1 MSPTPEHPTR
11 LLLGVSLAQ
20 GLCLYL
26 LYTSVEAQRWPS
38 KAPVYSYP
46 LWTLAVLAPLL
57 LLLSATRANL
67 VATAKNTA
75 AFCAV
80 LTLLAVYTGWQAR
93 PFGQFPV
100 GSLTFA
106 YMVTVSIAS
115 FKALMYLQQRADG
128 AALSYPALFTHSW
141 RNFLTGVFAAV
152 FTLIF
157 WLILLLWGELFLVIG
172 IDFFDELF
180 EKDWFIIPAASV
192 AFGIGVLL
200 LRKLTRII
208 DNITVLLRNL
218 TKLLLPLVLGVAV
231 IFLAALAFTGLNLL
245 WDAGNGTGL
254 DLLWDTGNG
263 TALLLWLLA
272 LTLFFIN
279 AVYQDGRGAAPYPLA
294 LHRLVYLAVCATPA
308 LSGLACYGLLLR
320 IQQYGWS
327 VERCWAVVAWLVLS
341 LFSLGYVLSI
351 ARRRDAWTH
360 DLARVNV
367 AMGLVVLGIA
377 LAANTPL
384 LDFRKISLASQQGR
398 VDSGEIELADFD
410 FWYARH
416 HLARPAY
423 LSMQAIK
430 AEIGDSDPGL
440 LAAIEDPQ
448 RRTAEPESIDADEL
462 WQRMVYRPARF
473 DLPVDLRR
481 LITESNTQFRFEFEP
496 VLIATDLNED
506 GASEYVLLIIEPGA
520 ERLWSA
526 RFYHR
531 VEGRWQKSSLAYLRS
546 DKDALTAQL
555 REGEIA
561 LRDPEYKDLSVGGVI
576 LRPRIDN

>member
-1 MSPTPEHPTR
+1 MTPTPEHPTR
-11 LLLGVSLAQ
+11 LLLGVSLVQ

-26 LYTSVEAQRWPS
+26 LYASVEAQRWPS

-67 VATAKNTA
+67 AATAKNTA
-75 AFCAV
+75 AFCVV
-80 LTLLAVYTGWQAR
+80 LTLLAAYTGGQAQ

-100 GSLTFA
+100 YSLTFT
-106 YMVTVSIAS
+106 YMLTVSIAS

-172 IDFFDELF
+172 IDVFAELF
-180 EKDWFIIPAASV
+180 EKDWFIIPAASF
-192 AFGIGVLL
+192 ALGIGVLL

-208 DNITVLLRNL
+208 DNITVLLRDL

-231 IFLAALAFTGLNLL
+231 IFLAALAFTGLDLL
-245 WDAGNGTGL
+245 WDTGSGTGL
-254 DLLWDTGNG
+254 DLLWDTGSG

-294 LHRLVYLAVCATPA
+294 LHRAIYLSVCATPA
-308 LSGLACYGLLLR
+308 LSGLAFYGLLLR

-327 VERCWAVVAWLVLS
+327 VERCWAFVTWLVLS

-360 DLARVNV
+360 GLARVNV
-367 AMGLVVLGIA
+367 AMGIVVLGIA

-410 FWYARH
+410 FWYAKH

-423 LSMQAIK
+423 LAMEAMK
-430 AEIGDSDPGL
+430 AEIGDSDPRL

-448 RRTAEPESIDADEL
+448 RRTAGPKSIDADEL
-462 WQRMVYRPARF
+462 WRRMVYRPARF
-473 DLPVDLRR
+473 DLPVEVQR
-481 LITESNTQFRFEFEP
+481 LIIESNTQFRFEFEP

-506 GASEYVLLIIEPGA
+506 GASEYVLLIVDPDA

-531 VEGRWQKSSLAYLRS
+531 VEGRWQKSFLAYLTP

>member
-1 MSPTPEHPTR
+1 MTPTPEHPTR
-11 LLLGVSLAQ
+11 LLLGISLAQ

-26 LYTSVEAQRWPS
+26 LYASVEAQRWPS

-75 AFCAV
+75 AFCVV
-80 LTLLAVYTGWQAR
+80 LTLLAVYTGWQAQ

-208 DNITVLLRNL
+208 DNITVLLRDL

-231 IFLAALAFTGLNLL
+231 IFLAALAFTGPDPL
-245 WDAGNGTGL
+245 WR
-254 DLLWDTGNG
+254 TGNG

-294 LHRLVYLAVCATPA
+294 LHRAVYLGVCATPL

-327 VERCWAVVAWLVLS
+327 VERCWALVIWLVLS

-360 DLARVNV
+360 GLARVNV
-367 AMGLVVLGIA
+367 AMGIVVLGIA

-423 LSMQAIK
+423 LSMQAMK
-430 AEIGDSDPGL
+430 AEIGDRDPGL
-440 LAAIEDPQ
+440 LAAIEDSQ
-448 RRTAEPESIDADEL
+448 RRTAGPGAIDADEL
-462 WQRMVYRPARF
+462 WRRMVYRPARF
-473 DLPVDLRR
+473 DLPVEVRR
-481 LITESNTQFRFEFEP
+481 LIEDSVRFNFKFEP

-506 GASEYVLLIIEPGA
+506 GASEYVLLIVDPDA
-520 ERLWSA
+520 ERLRSA

-531 VEGRWQKSSLAYLRS
+531 VEGRWQKGSLAYLKP

-576 LRPRIDN
+576 LRPALRD

>member
-1 MSPTPEHPTR
+1 MTPTPERPTR

-26 LYTSVEAQRWPS
+26 LYASVEAQRWPS

-46 LWTLAVLAPLL
+46 LWTLAVFAPLL

-67 VATAKNTA
+67 VASAKNTA
-75 AFCAV
+75 AFCVV
-80 LTLLAVYTGWQAR
+80 LTLLAVYTGWQAQ

-128 AALSYPALFTHSW
+128 ATLNYPALFTHSW

-180 EKDWFIIPAASV
+180 EKDWFIIPAACV

-200 LRKLTRII
+200 LRRLTRII
-208 DNITVLLRNL
+208 DNITVLLRDL

-231 IFLAALAFTGLNLL
+231 IFLAALAFTG
-245 WDAGNGTGL
+245 A
-254 DLLWDTGNG
+254 DLLWRTGNG

-294 LHRLVYLAVCATPA
+294 LHRAVYLSVCATPL

-327 VERCWAVVAWLVLS
+327 VERCWAFVIWLVLS

-360 DLARVNV
+360 GLARVNV
-367 AMGLVVLGIA
+367 AMGIVVLGIA

-430 AEIGDSDPGL
+430 AEIGDRDPGL
-440 LAAIEDPQ
+440 LAAIDNPQ
-448 RRTAEPESIDADEL
+448 MRTAGSGPIDADEL
-462 WQRMVYRPARF
+462 WRRMVYRPARF
-473 DLPVDLRR
+473 DLPVEVQRR
-481 LITESNTQFRFEFEP
+481 IEDSVRFAFEFEA
-496 VLIATDLNED
+496 VLIAADLNKD
-506 GASEYVLLIIEPGA
+506 GASEYVLLIVDPDT
-520 ERLWSA
+520 ERLRSA

-531 VEGRWQKSSLAYLRS
+531 VEGHWQTGSLGYLRP

-576 LRPRIDN
+576 LRPALRD

>member
-1 MSPTPEHPTR
+1 MTSTPEHPTR

-26 LYTSVEAQRWPS
+26 LYASVEAQRWPS

-46 LWTLAVLAPLL
+46 LWTLAVFAPLL

-75 AFCAV
+75 AFCVV
-80 LTLLAVYTGWQAR
+80 LTLLAVYTGWQAQ
-93 PFGQFPV
+93 PFGQFPL

-157 WLILLLWGELFLVIG
+157 WLILLLWGELFLAIG
-172 IDFFDELF
+172 IDFFAELF

-208 DNITVLLRNL
+208 DNITVLLRDL

-231 IFLAALAFTGLNLL
+231 IFLTALAFTGP
-245 WDAGNGTGL
+245 
-254 DLLWDTGNG
+254 DLLWRTGNG

-294 LHRLVYLAVCATPA
+294 LHRLVYLAVCATPV
-308 LSGLACYGLLLR
+308 LSGLALYGLLLR

-327 VERCWAVVAWLVLS
+327 VERCWAFVTWLVLS
-341 LFSLGYVLSI
+341 LFSLGYVFSI
-351 ARRRDAWTH
+351 ARRRDAWIH

-398 VDSGEIELADFD
+398 VDNGEIELAEFD

-416 HLARPAY
+416 YLARPAY
-423 LSMQAIK
+423 LALQAIK

-440 LAAIEDPQ
+440 LAAIDNPQ
-448 RRTAEPESIDADEL
+448 RRTAGPEPIDADEL
-462 WQRMVYRPARF
+462 WRRMVYRPARF
-473 DLPVDLRR
+473 DLPVELQR
-481 LITESNTQFRFEFEP
+481 LIIESNTQFRFEFEP

-506 GASEYVLLIIEPGA
+506 GASEYVLLIVDPDAG
-520 ERLWSA
+520 RLRSTQ
-526 RFYHR
+526 FYHR
-531 VEGRWQKSSLAYLRS
+531 VEGRWQKGSLAYLKP

-555 REGEIA
+555 REGQIA

>member
-1 MSPTPEHPTR
+1 MTPTPEHPTR
-11 LLLGVSLAQ
+11 LLLGISLAQ

-26 LYTSVEAQRWPS
+26 LYASVEAQRWPS

-46 LWTLAVLAPLL
+46 LWTLAVFAPLL

-75 AFCAV
+75 AFCVV
-80 LTLLAVYTGWQAR
+80 LTLLAVYTGWQAQ
-93 PFGQFPV
+93 PFGQFPL

-208 DNITVLLRNL
+208 DNITVLLRDL

-231 IFLAALAFTGLNLL
+231 IFLAALPF
-245 WDAGNGTGL
+245 TGL
-254 DLLWDTGNG
+254 DLLWDTGSG
-263 TALLLWLLA
+263 TVLLLWLLA

-279 AVYQDGRGAAPYPLA
+279 AVYQDGRGAAPYPLL

-327 VERCWAVVAWLVLS
+327 VERCWAFVIWLVLS

-360 DLARVNV
+360 GLARVNV

-384 LDFRKISLASQQGR
+384 LDLRRISLASQQGR

-416 HLARPAY
+416 YLARPAY
-423 LSMQAIK
+423 LALQAIK

-440 LAAIEDPQ
+440 LAAIDNPQ
-448 RRTAEPESIDADEL
+448 RRTAGPGPIAADEL
-462 WQRMVYRPARF
+462 WRRMVYRPARF
-473 DLPVDLRR
+473 DLPVEVQRR
-481 LITESNTQFRFEFEP
+481 IEDSVRFNFEFEP
-496 VLIATDLNED
+496 VLIAADLNED
-506 GASEYVLLIIEPGA
+506 GASEYVLLIVDPDA
-520 ERLWSA
+520 ERLRSTQ
-526 RFYHR
+526 FYHR
-531 VEGRWQKSSLAYLRS
+531 VEGRWQKGYLADLRP
-546 DKDALTAQL
+546 DKGALTAQL

-576 LRPRIDN
+576 LRPALRD

>member
-1 MSPTPEHPTR
+1 MTPTPEHPTR

-26 LYTSVEAQRWPS
+26 LYASVEAQRWPS

-75 AFCAV
+75 AFCVV

-100 GSLTFA
+100 YSLTFT

-172 IDFFDELF
+172 IDLFDELF
-180 EKDWFIIPAASV
+180 EKDWFIIPAASF
-192 AFGIGVLL
+192 ALGIGVLL

-208 DNITVLLRNL
+208 DNITVLLRDL

-231 IFLAALAFTGLNLL
+231 IFLAALPFTGL
-245 WDAGNGTGL
+245 DP
-254 DLLWDTGNG
+254 LWDTGSG
-263 TALLLWLLA
+263 TALLLCLLA

-279 AVYQDGRGAAPYPLA
+279 AVYQDGRGAAPYPLP
-294 LHRLVYLAVCATPA
+294 LHRLVYLGVCATPA

-327 VERCWAVVAWLVLS
+327 VERCWAFVIWLLLS

-360 DLARVNV
+360 GLARVNV
-367 AMGLVVLGIA
+367 AMGIVVLGIA
-377 LAANTPL
+377 LVANTPL

-410 FWYARH
+410 FWYAER

-430 AEIGDSDPGL
+430 AEIGDSDPQL

-462 WQRMVYRPARF
+462 WRRMVYRPARF
-473 DLPVDLRR
+473 DLPVQVRR
-481 LITESNTQFRFEFEP
+481 LIEDSVRFNFKFEP
-496 VLIATDLNED
+496 MLIATDLNED
-506 GASEYVLLIIEPGA
+506 GASEYVLLIVDPDAG
-520 ERLWSA
+520 RLRSA

-531 VEGRWQKSSLAYLRS
+531 VEGRWQKGSLAYLRP

-561 LRDPEYKDLSVGGVI
+561 LRDPEYRDLSVGGVI
-576 LRPRIDN
+576 LRPRIDD

>member
-1 MSPTPEHPTR
+1 M
-11 LLLGVSLAQ
+11 
-20 GLCLYL
+20 
-26 LYTSVEAQRWPS
+26 
-38 KAPVYSYP
+38 YSYP
-46 LWTLAVLAPLL
+46 LWTLAVFAPLL

-75 AFCAV
+75 AFCVV
-80 LTLLAVYTGWQAR
+80 LTLLAVYTGWQAQ
-93 PFGQFPV
+93 PFGQFPL
-100 GSLTFA
+100 GSLTFT

-208 DNITVLLRNL
+208 DNITVLLRDL

-245 WDAGNGTGL
+245 WE
-254 DLLWDTGNG
+254 TGNG

-279 AVYQDGRGAAPYPLA
+279 AVYQDGRGAAPYPLL

-327 VERCWAVVAWLVLS
+327 VERCWAFVIWLLLS
-341 LFSLGYVLSI
+341 LFALGYVLSI

-360 DLARVNV
+360 GLARVNV
-367 AMGLVVLGIA
+367 AMGIVVLGIA

-423 LSMQAIK
+423 LALQAMK
-430 AEIGDSDPGL
+430 AEIGDRDPGL
-440 LAAIEDPQ
+440 LAAIDNPQ
-448 RRTAEPESIDADEL
+448 RRTTEPESIDADEL
-462 WQRMVYRPARF
+462 WRRMVYRPARF
-473 DLPVDLRR
+473 DLPVEVRR
-481 LITESNTQFRFEFEP
+481 LIIESNTQFRFEFEP

-506 GASEYVLLIIEPGA
+506 GASEYVLLIVEPDA
-520 ERLWSA
+520 QRLRSA
-526 RFYHR
+526 QFYHR
-531 VEGRWQKSSLAYLRS
+531 VEGRWQKGSLAP

>member
-1 MSPTPEHPTR
+1 MTPTPEHPTR

-26 LYTSVEAQRWPS
+26 LYASVEAERWPS
-38 KAPVYSYP
+38 KDPVYSYP

-75 AFCAV
+75 AFCVV
-80 LTLLAVYTGWQAR
+80 LTLLAVYTGWQAQ
-93 PFGQFPV
+93 PFDQFPT
-100 GSLTFA
+100 GSLALT
-106 YMVTVSIAS
+106 YTMTVSIAG
-115 FKALMYLQQRADG
+115 FKALIYLQQRANG
-128 AALSYPALFTHSW
+128 EPFSYPALFANSW
-141 RNFLTGVFAAV
+141 RNFLVGVFAAL
-152 FTLIF
+152 FALIF

-180 EKDWFIIPAASV
+180 KKDWFIIPAATV
-192 AFGIGVLL
+192 AFGVGVLL
-200 LRKLTRII
+200 LRNLTRII
-208 DNITVLLRNL
+208 DGITPLLKDL
-218 TKLLLPLVLGVAV
+218 IKLLLPLVIALAL
-231 IFLAALAFTGLNLL
+231 IFLAALPFTGL
-245 WDAGNGTGL
+245 DP
-254 DLLWDTGNG
+254 LWDTGSG
-263 TALLLWLLA
+263 TARLLWLLA
-272 LTLFFIN
+272 LMLFFIN

-327 VERCWAVVAWLVLS
+327 VERCWAFVAWLVLS
-341 LFSLGYVLSI
+341 LFALGYVLSS

-360 DLARVNV
+360 GLARVNV
-367 AMGLVVLGIA
+367 AMGIVVLGIA

-410 FWYARH
+410 FWYAKH
-416 HLARPAY
+416 YLARPAY
-423 LSMQAIK
+423 LAMETMK
-430 AEIGDSDPGL
+430 AEIGDRDPGL

-448 RRTAEPESIDADEL
+448 RRTAAGPRPIDADEL
-462 WQRMVYRPARF
+462 WRQMVYRPARF
-473 DLPVDLRR
+473 DLPVEVQR
-481 LITESNTQFRFEFEP
+481 LIIESNTQFRFEFEP

-506 GASEYVLLIIEPGA
+506 GASEYVLLIVDPDA
-520 ERLWSA
+520 ERLRSA
-526 RFYHR
+526 QFYHR
-531 VEGRWQKSSLAYLRS
+531 VEGRWQKSSLAYLRP

-561 LRDPEYKDLSVGGVI
+561 PRDPEYKDLSVGGVI
-576 LRPRIDN
+576 LRPRIDD

>member
-26 LYTSVEAQRWPS
+26 LYASVEAQRWPS

-46 LWTLAVLAPLL
+46 LWTLAVFAPLL

-67 VATAKNTA
+67 AATAKNTA
-75 AFCAV
+75 VFCVA
-80 LTLLAVYTGWQAR
+80 LTLLAVYTGWQAQ

-106 YMVTVSIAS
+106 YTVTVSIAS

-208 DNITVLLRNL
+208 DNITVLLRDL

-231 IFLAALAFTGLNLL
+231 IFLAALAFTGP
-245 WDAGNGTGL
+245 
-254 DLLWDTGNG
+254 DLLWRTGNG

-279 AVYQDGRGAAPYPLA
+279 AVYQDGRGTAPYPLA
-294 LHRLVYLAVCATPA
+294 LHRLVYLAICATPA
-308 LSGLACYGLLLR
+308 LAGFACYGLLLR

-327 VERCWAVVAWLVLS
+327 VERCWAFVTWLVLS

-351 ARRRDAWTH
+351 ARRRDAWTQG
-360 DLARVNV
+360 LARVNV
-367 AMGLVVLGIA
+367 SMGLVVLGIA

-384 LDFRKISLASQQGR
+384 LDFRRISLASQQGR
-398 VDSGEIELADFD
+398 VDSGEIELTDFD

-423 LSMQAIK
+423 LALQAMK

-448 RRTAEPESIDADEL
+448 RRTAGPESIDADAL
-462 WQRMVYRPARF
+462 WRRMVYRPARF
-473 DLPVDLRR
+473 DLPVEVQR
-481 LITESNTQFRFEFEP
+481 LIEDSVRFAFEFEP

-506 GASEYVLLIIEPGA
+506 GASEYVLLIVDRDA
-520 ERLWSA
+520 ERLRSA

-531 VEGRWQKSSLAYLRS
+531 VEGRWQQGSLAYLAP

-576 LRPRIDN
+576 LRPALRD

>member
-26 LYTSVEAQRWPS
+26 LYASVEAQRWPS

-75 AFCAV
+75 AFCVV

-100 GSLTFA
+100 YSLTFV

-152 FTLIF
+152 FTLTF

-208 DNITVLLRNL
+208 DNITVLLRDL
-218 TKLLLPLVLGVAV
+218 SKLLLPLVLGVAV
-231 IFLAALAFTGLNLL
+231 IFLAALPFTGL
-245 WDAGNGTGL
+245 DP
-254 DLLWDTGNG
+254 LWDTGSG
-263 TALLLWLLA
+263 TVLLLWLLA

-294 LHRLVYLAVCATPA
+294 LHRAIYLSVCATPA

-327 VERCWAVVAWLVLS
+327 VERCWAFVIWLLLS

-360 DLARVNV
+360 GLARVNV
-367 AMGLVVLGIA
+367 AMGIVVLGIA

-410 FWYARH
+410 FWYAER

-430 AEIGDSDPGL
+430 AEIGDRDPRL

-448 RRTAEPESIDADEL
+448 RRTAGPGPIGADEL
-462 WQRMVYRPARF
+462 WRRMVYRPARF
-473 DLPVDLRR
+473 DLPVQVQR
-481 LITESNTQFRFEFEP
+481 LIEDSVRFTFEFEP

-506 GASEYVLLIIEPGA
+506 GASEYVLLIVDPDAG
-520 ERLWSA
+520 RLRSTQ
-526 RFYHR
+526 FYHR
-531 VEGRWQKSSLAYLRS
+531 VEGRWQKGSLAYLRP

-555 REGEIA
+555 REGEIT

-576 LRPRIDN
+576 LRPRIDD

>member
-1 MSPTPEHPTR
+1 MTPTPEHPTR

-26 LYTSVEAQRWPS
+26 LYASVEAQRWPS

-75 AFCAV
+75 AFCVV

-93 PFGQFPV
+93 PFGQFPL

-208 DNITVLLRNL
+208 DNITVLLRDL

-245 WDAGNGTGL
+245 WE
-254 DLLWDTGNG
+254 TGNG

-279 AVYQDGRGAAPYPLA
+279 AVYQDGRGAAPYPLL

-327 VERCWAVVAWLVLS
+327 VERCWACVVWLLLS

-360 DLARVNV
+360 GLARVNV

-416 HLARPAY
+416 YLARPAY
-423 LSMQAIK
+423 LALQAMK

-440 LAAIEDPQ
+440 LAAIDNPQ
-448 RRTAEPESIDADEL
+448 RRSAGPEPIDADEL
-462 WQRMVYRPARF
+462 WRRMVYRPARF
-473 DLPVDLRR
+473 DLPVEVRR
-481 LITESNTQFRFEFEP
+481 LIIESNTQFRFEFEP

-506 GASEYVLLIIEPGA
+506 GASEYVLLIVEPDA
-520 ERLWSA
+520 QRLRSA
-526 RFYHR
+526 QFYHR
-531 VEGRWQKSSLAYLRS
+531 VEGRWQKGSLAP

-576 LRPRIDN
+576 LRPRLRD

>member
-1 MSPTPEHPTR
+1 MSSTPEHPTR

-20 GLCLYL
+20 GLSLYL
-26 LYTSVEAQRWPS
+26 LYASVEAQRWPS

-75 AFCAV
+75 AFCVV

-100 GSLTFA
+100 YSLTFV

-152 FTLIF
+152 FTLTF

-180 EKDWFIIPAASV
+180 EQDWFIIPAATV
-192 AFGIGVLL
+192 ALGIGVLL

-208 DNITVLLRNL
+208 DNITVLLRDL

-231 IFLAALAFTGLNLL
+231 IFLAALAFTGL
-245 WDAGNGTGL
+245 

-263 TALLLWLLA
+263 TVLLLWLLA

-279 AVYQDGRGAAPYPLA
+279 AVYQDGRGAAPYPLL

-327 VERCWAVVAWLVLS
+327 VERCWAFVTWLVLS

-360 DLARVNV
+360 GLARVNV
-367 AMGLVVLGIA
+367 AMGIVVLGIA

-410 FWYARH
+410 FWYAKH

-430 AEIGDSDPGL
+430 AEIGDRDPGL

-462 WQRMVYRPARF
+462 WRRMVYRPARF
-473 DLPVDLRR
+473 DLPVEVQR
-481 LITESNTQFRFEFEP
+481 LIIESNTQFRFEFEP

-506 GASEYVLLIIEPGA
+506 GASEYVLLIVNTDA

-531 VEGRWQKSSLAYLRS
+531 VEGRWQKGFLAYLRP

-555 REGEIA
+555 REGEIT

-576 LRPRIDN
+576 LRPRIDD

>member
-1 MSPTPEHPTR
+1 MTPTPEHPTR

-26 LYTSVEAQRWPS
+26 LYASVEAERWPS

-75 AFCAV
+75 AFCVV

-100 GSLTFA
+100 YSLTFT

-157 WLILLLWGELFLVIG
+157 WLILLLWSELFLVIG
-172 IDFFDELF
+172 IDFFAELF
-180 EKDWFIIPAASV
+180 EKDWFIIPAASF
-192 AFGIGVLL
+192 ALGIGVLL

-208 DNITVLLRNL
+208 DNITVLLRDL

-231 IFLAALAFTGLNLL
+231 IFLAALPF
-245 WDAGNGTGL
+245 TGL
-254 DLLWDTGNG
+254 DLLWDTGSG
-263 TALLLWLLA
+263 TVLLLWLLA

-279 AVYQDGRGAAPYPLA
+279 AVYQDGRGAAPYPLT
-294 LHRLVYLAVCATPA
+294 LHRAVYLAVCATPA

-327 VERCWAVVAWLVLS
+327 VERCWAFVIWLVLS
-341 LFSLGYVLSI
+341 LFALGYVLSI

-360 DLARVNV
+360 GLARVNV
-367 AMGLVVLGIA
+367 AMGMVVLGIA

-410 FWYARH
+410 FWYAKH
-416 HLARPAY
+416 YLARPAY

-430 AEIGDSDPGL
+430 AEIGDRDPRL
-440 LAAIEDPQ
+440 LAAIEDPK
-448 RRTAEPESIDADEL
+448 RRRAGPGPIAADEL
-462 WQRMVYRPARF
+462 WRRMVYRPARF
-473 DLPVDLRR
+473 DLPVEVQR
-481 LITESNTQFRFEFEP
+481 LIEDSVRFTFEFEP
-496 VLIATDLNED
+496 VLIDTDLNED
-506 GASEYVLLIIEPGA
+506 GASEYVLLIVDPDA
-520 ERLWSA
+520 ERLRSTQ
-526 RFYHR
+526 FYHR
-531 VEGRWQKSSLAYLRS
+531 VEGRWQKGYLADLRP

-576 LRPRIDN
+576 LRPRIDD

>member
-1 MSPTPEHPTR
+1 MTPTPEHPTR
-11 LLLGVSLAQ
+11 LLLGISLAQ

-26 LYTSVEAQRWPS
+26 LYASVEAQRWPS

-46 LWTLAVLAPLL
+46 LWTLAVFAPLL

-75 AFCAV
+75 AFCVV
-80 LTLLAVYTGWQAR
+80 LTLLAVYTGWQAQ

-100 GSLTFA
+100 YSLTFA

-208 DNITVLLRNL
+208 DNITVLLRDL

-231 IFLAALAFTGLNLL
+231 IFLAALPFTGL
-245 WDAGNGTGL
+245 DP
-254 DLLWDTGNG
+254 LWDTGSG

-308 LSGLACYGLLLR
+308 LSALACYGLLLR

-327 VERCWAVVAWLVLS
+327 IERCWAFVIWLVLS

-360 DLARVNV
+360 GLARVNV

-384 LDFRKISLASQQGR
+384 LDLRRISLASQQGR

-416 HLARPAY
+416 YLARPAY
-423 LSMQAIK
+423 LALQAIK

-440 LAAIEDPQ
+440 LAAIDNPQ
-448 RRTAEPESIDADEL
+448 RRTAGPGPIAADEL
-462 WQRMVYRPARF
+462 WRRMVYRPARF
-473 DLPVDLRR
+473 DLPVEVQRR
-481 LITESNTQFRFEFEP
+481 IEDSVRFNFEFEP
-496 VLIATDLNED
+496 VLIAADLNED
-506 GASEYVLLIIEPGA
+506 GASEYVLLIVDPDA
-520 ERLWSA
+520 ERLRSTQ
-526 RFYHR
+526 FYHR
-531 VEGRWQKSSLAYLRS
+531 VEGRWQKGYLADLRP
-546 DKDALTAQL
+546 DKGALTAQL

-576 LRPRIDN
+576 LRPRIDD

>member
-1 MSPTPEHPTR
+1 MSSTPEHPTR

-20 GLCLYL
+20 GLSLYL
-26 LYTSVEAQRWPS
+26 LYASVEAQRWPS

-75 AFCAV
+75 AFCVV

-93 PFGQFPV
+93 PFGEFPV
-100 GSLTFA
+100 YSLTFV

-152 FTLIF
+152 FTLTF

-180 EKDWFIIPAASV
+180 EQDWFIIPAASV

-208 DNITVLLRNL
+208 DNITVLLRDL
-218 TKLLLPLVLGVAV
+218 SKLLLPLVLGVAV
-231 IFLAALAFTGLNLL
+231 IFLAALPFTGL
-245 WDAGNGTGL
+245 DP
-254 DLLWDTGNG
+254 LWDTGSG
-263 TALLLWLLA
+263 TVLLLWLLA

-308 LSGLACYGLLLR
+308 LSGLAVYGLLLR

-327 VERCWAVVAWLVLS
+327 VERCWAFVIWLLLS

-360 DLARVNV
+360 GLARVNV

-410 FWYARH
+410 FWYAER

-430 AEIGDSDPGL
+430 AEIGDSDPRL

-462 WQRMVYRPARF
+462 WRRMVYRPARF
-473 DLPVDLRR
+473 DLPVEVQR
-481 LITESNTQFRFEFEP
+481 LIIESNTQFRFEFEP

-506 GASEYVLLIIEPGA
+506 GASEYVLLIVNTDA

-531 VEGRWQKSSLAYLRS
+531 VEGRWQKGSLAP

-576 LRPRIDN
+576 LRPRIDD

>member
-1 MSPTPEHPTR
+1 MTPTPEHPTR

-26 LYTSVEAQRWPS
+26 LYASVEAERWPS

-75 AFCAV
+75 AFCVV

-100 GSLTFA
+100 YSLTFT

-157 WLILLLWGELFLVIG
+157 WLILLLWSELFLVIG
-172 IDFFDELF
+172 IDFFAELF
-180 EKDWFIIPAASV
+180 EKDWFIIPAASF
-192 AFGIGVLL
+192 ALGIGVLL

-208 DNITVLLRNL
+208 DNITVLLRDL

-231 IFLAALAFTGLNLL
+231 IFLAALPF
-245 WDAGNGTGL
+245 TGL
-254 DLLWDTGNG
+254 DLLWDTGSG
-263 TALLLWLLA
+263 TVLLLWLLA

-279 AVYQDGRGAAPYPLA
+279 AVYQDGRGAAPYPLL

-327 VERCWAVVAWLVLS
+327 VERCWAFVTCLVLS

-360 DLARVNV
+360 GLARVNV
-367 AMGLVVLGIA
+367 AMGMVVLGIA

-410 FWYARH
+410 FWYAKH
-416 HLARPAY
+416 YLARPAY

-430 AEIGDSDPGL
+430 AEIGDRDPRL
-440 LAAIEDPQ
+440 LAAIEDPK
-448 RRTAEPESIDADEL
+448 RRRAGPGPIAADEL
-462 WQRMVYRPARF
+462 WRRMVYRPARF
-473 DLPVDLRR
+473 DLPVEVQR
-481 LITESNTQFRFEFEP
+481 LIEDSVRFTFEFEP
-496 VLIATDLNED
+496 VLIDTDLNED
-506 GASEYVLLIIEPGA
+506 GASEYVLLIVDPDA
-520 ERLWSA
+520 ERLRSTQ
-526 RFYHR
+526 FYHR
-531 VEGRWQKSSLAYLRS
+531 VEGRWQKGYLADLRP

-576 LRPRIDN
+576 LRPRIDD

>member
-1 MSPTPEHPTR
+1 MTPTPEHPTR
-11 LLLGVSLAQ
+11 LLLGISLAQ

-26 LYTSVEAQRWPS
+26 LYASVEAQRWPS

-46 LWTLAVLAPLL
+46 LWTLAVFAPLL

-75 AFCAV
+75 AFCVV
-80 LTLLAVYTGWQAR
+80 LTLLAVYTGWQAQ
-93 PFGQFPV
+93 PFGQFPL

-208 DNITVLLRNL
+208 DNITVLLRDL

-231 IFLAALAFTGLNLL
+231 IFLAALPF
-245 WDAGNGTGL
+245 TGL
-254 DLLWDTGNG
+254 DLLWDTGSG
-263 TALLLWLLA
+263 TVLLLWLLA

-279 AVYQDGRGAAPYPLA
+279 AVYQDGRGAAPYPLL

-327 VERCWAVVAWLVLS
+327 VERCWAFVIWLVLS

-360 DLARVNV
+360 GLARVNV
-367 AMGLVVLGIA
+367 AMGIVVLGIA

-416 HLARPAY
+416 YLARPAY
-423 LSMQAIK
+423 LALQTMK

-440 LAAIEDPQ
+440 LAAIDNPQ
-448 RRTAEPESIDADEL
+448 RRTAGPGPIAADEL
-462 WQRMVYRPARF
+462 WRRMVYRPARF
-473 DLPVDLRR
+473 DLPVEVQR
-481 LITESNTQFRFEFEP
+481 LIEDSVRFAFEFEA
-496 VLIATDLNED
+496 VLIATDLNKD
-506 GASEYVLLIIEPGA
+506 GASEYVLLIVDPDT
-520 ERLWSA
+520 ERLRSA

-531 VEGRWQKSSLAYLRS
+531 VEGRWQKGSLGYLRP

-576 LRPRIDN
+576 LRPALRD